1 MTTTATPPD
10 TQTLSLERPE
20 GISNAR
26 WENMQTMAHLV
37 VTGHYPWCTD
47 HEGEPF
53 DRDGWCRRVMK
64 SRVCHVTLSNGTL
77 SGAPMVVVEE
87 ADGVN
92 FTELSVDQAACLAH
106 DVALAAQLGSGFNV
120 DGDPQ

>member
-1 MTTTATPPD
+1 MTTTAEPLAD
-10 TQTLSLERPE
+10 TLRLERPE
-20 GISNAR
+20 GISDGR

-53 DRDGWCRRVMK
+53 DPDGWCRREMK
-64 SRVCHVTLSNGTL
+64 SRVSRITLSNGTL
-77 SGAPMVVVEE
+77 SGAPLVVVEE

-106 DVALAAQLGSGFNV
+106 DVALAAQLGAGFNV